1 MISQDLKRTILE
13 FQRKE
18 ITEHEV
24 YKKLAEKSRGK
35 NAEVLK
41 RISDD
46 ELRHYNDWK
55 KYTQKEIHADRLS
68 VLKYLILSKIFGLT
82 FVMKIMEGG
91 EEKAQEAYKRIS
103 SELLEITQRIQDE
116 HRHENL
122 LIDMI
127 DERRL
132 DYISSMVQGLNDGLI
147 ELAGELAG
155 FTFALQN
162 PRLIGFAGLIAGVAQ
177 FLSSSAS
184 EIEIYLSQ
192 KTEKNKRALKSSFQE
207 GIVYM
212 FTVLLLIIPYFISTS
227 YYESLLV
234 TVVSAFLI
242 ILFFTYYV
250 SVVKSL
256 SLRRMFFTIVTVT
269 LGVGGVAFLIGWI
282 AKTVLNL

>member
-1 MISQDLKRTILE
+1 MISEDLERTILE

-24 YKKLAEKSRGK
+24 YRKLAEKTRGK

-41 RISDD
+41 RISND
-46 ELRHYNDWK
+46 ELHHYNDWK
-55 KYTQKEIHADRLS
+55 KYTQQEVHPDRLA
-68 VLKYLILSKIFGLT
+68 VLKYSILSTIFGLT

-91 EEKAQEAYKRIS
+91 EEKAQEAYNRIS
-103 SELLEITQRIQDE
+103 SELPEATQLVLDE
-116 HRHENL
+116 HEHETL
-122 LIDMI
+122 LIEMI
-127 DERRL
+127 DEKRL
-132 DYISSMVQGLNDGLI
+132 DYISSMVQGLNDALI

-162 PRLIGFAGLIAGVAQ
+162 PRLIGFAGLIAGIAQ

-184 EIEIYLSQ
+184 EIEIYLSR
-192 KTEKNKRALKSSFQE
+192 KTEENRRALKASFHE
-207 GIVYM
+207 GTVYM
-212 FTVLLLIIPYFISTS
+212 LTVLLLIIPYFISTS
-227 YYESLLV
+227 YHMPLLV
-234 TVVSAFLI
+234 TVASAFLI

-256 SLRRMFFTIVTVT
+256 SLKRMFFTIVTIT